1 MKINRLLTLTFLALG
16 IVTTQAQKSKKTQ
29 DVWAQGEAVAN
40 AIVVPTFAEKTFNI
54 CDYGAN
60 INADALT
67 NKNAINKAI
76 EECNCAGGGK
86 VIVPYGVWLT
96 GPITMLSN
104 VNLVIEKGAILK
116 FSTDRNLYLP
126 VVRTRWEGIDCYN
139 LQPLI
144 YANNQKNI
152 ALTGE
157 GTVDGNATI
166 ETWWHSCGAKKWG
179 WKEGQISQSAPGH
192 GRVALSEFEQNKV
205 DVEKRKMTIAD
216 GLRPQLVNFYQCE
229 NILIENVTLRN
240 SPFWVIHPVEVN
252 NMTVRGVTIISH
264 GPNGDGCDPESSK
277 NVLIENC
284 FFDTG
289 DDCIAIK
296 SGRNNDARRHNIPS
310 ENIIVR
316 NCKMKNGHG
325 GVVIGSEIGA
335 GYKNLWVENCDMDSP
350 ELDRVIRIKT
360 NPCRGG
366 IIENIYVRNI
376 RVGQCREAV
385 LKINLDYEARENC
398 KRDYP
403 PFVRNVFMENVVS
416 QKSKLGIFIIGL
428 KESCNIENI
437 QITDCQFNGVEKGD
451 DISGMTSNIVYKNYK
466 RNGETIKT
474 IETKK

>member
-1 MKINRLLTLTFLALG
+1 MKLSRLLLLG
-16 IVTTQAQKSKKTQ
+16 IMVSSSIVAVSQKNKKAL
-29 DVWAQGEAVAN
+29 DVWAQADIVAKS
-40 AIVVPTFAEKTFNI
+40 IVVPQFQDKTFNI
-54 CDYGAN
+54 KNYGACV
-60 INADALT
+60 NADALT

-76 EECNCAGGGK
+76 EACNCAGGGK
-86 VIVPYGVWLT
+86 VVVPYGVWYT

-104 VNLVIEKGAILK
+104 VNLVVESGAIIK
-116 FSTDRNLYLP
+116 FSDDRNLYLP

-139 LQPLI
+139 LQPLV
-144 YANNQKNI
+144 YANGQKNI
-152 ALTGE
+152 AITGE
-157 GTVDGNATI
+157 GTIDGNAKI
-166 ETWWHSCGAKKWG
+166 ETWWHMCGAKKWG
-179 WKEGQISQSAPGH
+179 WKEGQLSQSAPGH
-192 GRVALSEFEQNKV
+192 GRVKLSEYEQNNV
-205 DVEKRKMTIAD
+205 DIEKRRMTVAD
-216 GLRPQLVNFYQCE
+216 ALRPQLINFYQCE
-229 NILIENVTLRN
+229 NILIEGVTLRD

-252 NMTVRGVTIISH
+252 NMTLRGVKIISH

-277 NVLIENC
+277 NVLIEDC

-335 GYKNLWVENCDMDSP
+335 GYKNLWVENCEMDSP

-366 IIENIYVRNI
+366 VIENIYVRNI

-385 LKINLDYEARENC
+385 LKINLDYEAREKC
-398 KRDYP
+398 RRDFP
-403 PFVRNVFMENVVS
+403 PFVRNVYMENVVS
-416 QKSKLGIFIIGL
+416 QKSRLGVYIVGL

-437 QITDCQFNGVEKGD
+437 NITDCQFNGVEKGD
-451 DISGMTSNIVYKNYK
+451 DITGLTNNIVYKNYK
-466 RNGETIKT
+466 RNGEVIKKA
-474 IETKK
+474 ETKQ

>member
-1 MKINRLLTLTFLALG
+1 MKLSRLLLLG
-16 IVTTQAQKSKKTQ
+16 IMVSSSIVAVSQKNKKAL
-29 DVWAQGEAVAN
+29 DVWAQADIVAKS
-40 AIVVPTFAEKTFNI
+40 IVVPQFQDKTFNI
-54 CDYGAN
+54 KDYGACV
-60 INADALT
+60 NADALT

-76 EECNCAGGGK
+76 EACNCAGGGK
-86 VIVPYGVWLT
+86 VVVPYGVWYT

-104 VNLVIEKGAILK
+104 VNLVVESGAIIK
-116 FSTDRNLYLP
+116 FSDDRNLYLP

-139 LQPLI
+139 LQPLV
-144 YANNQKNI
+144 YANGQKNI
-152 ALTGE
+152 AITGE
-157 GTVDGNATI
+157 GTIDGNAKI
-166 ETWWHSCGAKKWG
+166 ETWWHMCGAKKWG
-179 WKEGQISQSAPGH
+179 WKEGQLSQSAPGH
-192 GRVALSEFEQNKV
+192 GRVKLSEYEQNNV
-205 DVEKRKMTIAD
+205 DIEKRRMTVAD
-216 GLRPQLVNFYQCE
+216 ALRPQLINFYQCE
-229 NILIENVTLRN
+229 NILIEGVTLRD

-252 NMTVRGVTIISH
+252 NMTLRGVKIISH

-277 NVLIENC
+277 NVLIEDC

-335 GYKNLWVENCDMDSP
+335 GYKNLWVENCEMDSP

-366 IIENIYVRNI
+366 VIENIYVRNI

-385 LKINLDYEARENC
+385 LKINLDYEAREKC
-398 KRDYP
+398 RRDFP
-403 PFVRNVFMENVVS
+403 PFVRNVYMENVVS
-416 QKSKLGIFIIGL
+416 QKSRLGVYIVGL

-437 QITDCQFNGVEKGD
+437 NITDCQFNGVEKGD
-451 DISGMTSNIVYKNYK
+451 DITGLTNNIVYKNYK
-466 RNGETIKT
+466 RNGEVIKKA
-474 IETKK
+474 ETKQ